1 MKRVFLDTN
10 VVIDILLEREAWM
23 EDALL
28 VLSMADR
35 GEIEVYCSALSVA
48 TASYLMER
56 AKMPHDVM
64 IDKLD
69 VLCQICGLTRL
80 DASIVQQALRSSFDD
95 FEDALQYFSARTIH
109 AEIIITRNGKDF
121 EASEIPIQTAADFL
135 SSLQ

>member
-10 VVIDILLEREAWM
+10 VVLDILLEREAWM
-23 EDALL
+23 DDALL
-28 VLSMADR
+28 VLSLADR

-69 VLCQICGLTRL
+69 VLCRICGLTRL
-80 DASIVQQALRSSFDD
+80 DGSVVQQALHASFDD
-95 FEDALQYFSARTIH
+95 FEDALQYFSARTVH
-109 AEIIITRNGKDF
+109 ADVILTRNGKDF
-121 EASEIPIQTAADFL
+121 EASEIPIQTATEFL
-135 SSLQ
+135 SSLS

>member
-10 VVIDILLEREAWM
+10 VLLDILLEREAWM
-23 EDALL
+23 DDALL
-28 VLSMADR
+28 VLSLADR

-69 VLCQICGLTRL
+69 VLCRICGLTRL
-80 DASIVQQALRSSFDD
+80 DSLVVQQALHSSFDD

-109 AEIIITRNGKDF
+109 ADVILTRNEKDF
-121 EASEIPIQTAADFL
+121 EASKIPIQTAAEFL
-135 SSLQ
+135 SSL